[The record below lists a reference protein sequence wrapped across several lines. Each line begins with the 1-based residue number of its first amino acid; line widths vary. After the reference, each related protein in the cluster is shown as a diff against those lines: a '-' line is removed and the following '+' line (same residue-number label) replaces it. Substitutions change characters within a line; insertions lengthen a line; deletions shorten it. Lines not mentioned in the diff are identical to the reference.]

1 MHDNVFLCNRNA
13 QRELDSVQEDYDAAV
28 NTLENAQ
35 NDLNNEKAKFD
46 SADRTFK
53 DLQQN
58 SCPAACS
65 SRKRELPS
73 QIETSSFCQIFKL
86 YVPVMSCD
94 YRHSESYN
102 EKRLYIKGVLY
113 IPNVIFSARTYLQ
126 Y

>member
-1 MHDNVFLCNRNA
+1 MIAITLLCKINNIYLYNRNA

-46 SADRTFK
+46 SADRTLK

-65 SRKRELPS
+65 SRKREFPW
-73 QIETSSFCQIFKL
+73 QIKTSRFCQIFKFL
-86 YVPVMSCD
+86 CPMCSN
-94 YRHSESYN
+94 S
-102 EKRLYIKGVLY
+102 
-113 IPNVIFSARTYLQ
+113 
-126 Y
+126 